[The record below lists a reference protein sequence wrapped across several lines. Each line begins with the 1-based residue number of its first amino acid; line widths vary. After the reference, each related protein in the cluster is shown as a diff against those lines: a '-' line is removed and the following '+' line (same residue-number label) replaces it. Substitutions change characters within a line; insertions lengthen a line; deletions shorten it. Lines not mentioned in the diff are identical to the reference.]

1 MFYMLGGFAPKF
13 YNALDN
19 PGHEAIQTFVACG
32 GGFVGI
38 CAGAYY
44 GAGNSNCGIRLI
56 DVDTFDIN
64 QWNRGST
71 NNCELVY

>member
-1 MFYMLGGFAPKF
+1 MLGGFAPNF
-13 YNALDN
+13 YNELN
-19 PGHEAIQTFVACG
+19 YSGHEAIQNFVMCG

-38 CAGAYY
+38 CAGAYF

-64 QWNRGST
+64 
-71 NNCELVY
+71 